1 MSHATPFPGIP
12 AHLPHHEE
20 LQRHIQE
27 FQAAMFRVSDSL
39 QRVGSLPDHTDLR
52 PTGLSYIDRQLM
64 LAQSNLEA
72 SRVAVQSIMAIVDD
86 CLPDTGEIP
95 LSGVMSILDTPDGSG
110 RNAGGAP

>member
-12 AHLPHHEE
+12 AQLPNHEE

-39 QRVGSLPDHTDLR
+39 QRVGSLPDNSDLR
-52 PTGLSYIDRQLM
+52 LHGLSYIDRQLM

-72 SRVAVQSIMAIVDD
+72 SRIAVQSIMAIVEELTNDD
-86 CLPDTGEIP
+86 GEAALGGV
-95 LSGVMSILDTPDGSG
+95 LSVFDTPDGSG
-110 RNAGGAP
+110 RNAGGGL